1 MTVATLEGSRVTDI
15 TSFYDE
21 VNRVLMRNETWQLG
35 ESLDALNDLLY
46 GGFGLMAHRDEAGDS
61 LTVIWRDHHVSREAL
76 GFEATRAWYEQKLA
90 RPGTFDVSGIQRR
103 LDDLLAG
110 TGPTY
115 FELVLEVFADH
126 PDITLDLA

>member
-21 VNRVLMRNETWQLG
+21 VNRVFMRDETWQLG

-46 GGFGLMAHRDEAGDS
+46 GGFGLMANRDEAGDS
-61 LTVIWRDHHVSREAL
+61 LTVIWRDHQVSREAL
-76 GFEATRAWYEQKLA
+76 GLEATRAWYEQKLA